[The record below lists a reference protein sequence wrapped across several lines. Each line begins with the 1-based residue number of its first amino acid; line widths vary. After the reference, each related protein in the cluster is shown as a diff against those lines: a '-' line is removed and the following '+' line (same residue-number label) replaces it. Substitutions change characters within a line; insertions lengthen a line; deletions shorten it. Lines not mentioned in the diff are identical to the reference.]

1 MTLTDPH
8 YNQFDVVSS
17 CRGAI
22 RVPFPRNK
30 TATEDAQIHKKG
42 AKGGR
47 GGECPMADC
56 EICVCL
62 ARVSLYG
69 FDKAKS
75 ERRRHQ
81 AAPGTPEALEE
92 QVKANNKALFE
103 LMLREEKES
112 GSLTDDFFE
121 SKKGGYRHKVVRE
134 EPTREW
140 CEEVLRACEER
151 MTSDK
156 LYPCGKIYWLLPT
169 YKDSSKG

>member
-1 MTLTDPH
+1 
-8 YNQFDVVSS
+8 
-17 CRGAI
+17 
-22 RVPFPRNK
+22 VPFPHNK
-30 TATEDAQIHKKG
+30 SATERRIFT
-42 AKGGR
+42 R
-47 GGECPMADC
+47 GGPRGE
-56 EICVCL
+56 EGEETRLQIVKFLFCL

-75 ERRRHQ
+75 ERRRQ
-81 AAPGTPEALEE
+81 QPVPGTPEALEE
-92 QVKANNKALFE
+92 HVKANNKALFD
-103 LMLREEKES
+103 LMLKEEKES